1 MTDLEREAL
10 EYLISKEFMRRA
22 GLEVGP
28 NGSILSS
35 NDKDN
40 FLPVATLDAVKKALQ
55 YL

>member
-1 MTDLEREAL
+1 
-10 EYLISKEFMRRA
+10 MRRA
-22 GLEVGP
+22 GLQVGP